1 MCLVVMANSGGNNKL
16 VCDVDMANN
25 EFISTFEYV
34 IKSVQ
39 GANDDLQGEI
49 KELHKDVVRIVQETN
64 QLRDERDKLI
74 EDRDKLKEERRLLR
88 AERIDL
94 KMDIDHFRRE
104 GHGDRKKL
112 RQLGILLDED

>member
-1 MCLVVMANSGGNNKL
+1 MANSGGNNES
-16 VCDVDMANN
+16 VCDVGMANN
-25 EFISTFEYV
+25 EFLDTYEYFT
-34 IKSVQ
+34 K
-39 GANDDLQGEI
+39 GMKGENDELKVEI
-49 KELHKDVVRIVQETN
+49 KELHKETIRLVKETN

-104 GHGDRKKL
+104 GEVDRKKL
-112 RQLGILLDED
+112 MQLGILLAED

>member
-1 MCLVVMANSGGNNKL
+1 MANSGGNNES

-25 EFISTFEYV
+25 EFLNTFEYV

-39 GANDDLQGEI
+39 GANDDLKGEI
-49 KELHKDVVRIVQETN
+49 KELRKDVVRLVQETN
-64 QLRDERDKLI
+64 QLRDERDKLV

-104 GHGDRKKL
+104 GEADRKKL
-112 RQLGILLDED
+112 LQLGILLDED